1 MNNKIVAK
9 IRYIKGILFGT
20 SAIPNDISGFVE
32 TLSNIDE
39 TDLSEYERSWYA
51 YRLAD
56 KYVDY
61 PNHSVVLKRIIYTL
75 MLPFTYF
82 GITHKKN
89 DLNIEKKDVVY
100 YCISNNRGIL
110 PKKYAQLS
118 ELKAVSM
125 GEGMMLDK
133 EAREVLIE
141 SLKLCKGKLYFMME
155 EMLAL
160 ANYSYICNKYQPNE
174 IITSYE
180 SFYANSVLTSYCHKK
195 NIVHT
200 NFMHGEKLLS
210 PFNVLGN
217 FDNMYVWDEHYLRL
231 FQRLKYRTNNFIIEN
246 PWKENQLPSPTGLV
260 DYTFYLNLENE
271 KSLHFIVD
279 IAQRLNASGK
289 TVRIRLH
296 PSQIKEER
304 LKRIV
309 PKSMYDNDIKD
320 IFQSIANANY
330 VVSKYST
337 VLFQAY
343 SKGKKIVIDDVS
355 NPEEFRKL
363 KQLDYIM
370 LEKEHLLLSSIVSEE
385 GITC

>member
-1 MNNKIVAK
+1 MKKKIIAK
-9 IRYIKGILFGT
+9 IRYIKGIIFGT
-20 SAIPNDISGFVE
+20 SAIPNDINGFMGA
-32 TLSNIDE
+32 LSNID
-39 TDLSEYERSWYA
+39 DAKLSEYERSLYA
-51 YRLAD
+51 YKMAE

-61 PNHSVVLKRIIYTL
+61 PHHSNTLKKVIYTF
-75 MLPFTYF
+75 MFPFVYF
-82 GITHKKN
+82 GISRKN
-89 DLNIEKKDVVY
+89 LGLDIENKRVVY
-100 YCISNNRGIL
+100 YCVSNNRGIL
-110 PKKYAQLS
+110 PEKYKFLPDLQT
-118 ELKAVSM
+118 VSM

-133 EAREVLIE
+133 EAKEI
-141 SLKLCKGKLYFMME
+141 LKNSFKVSRGKLYFIME

-304 LKRIV
+304 LKRII

-320 IFQSIANANY
+320 IFQSIANADY

-343 SKGKKIVIDDVS
+343 SKGKKIVIDDIS

-370 LEKEHLLLSSIVSEE
+370 IEKEHLLLSSIVSEE